1 MDKHVFIT
9 VTKTSVAFR
18 TSTGE
23 SGSNPVTPDMILA
36 LMLRGFED
44 RGFTTEVRDDRKP
57 AQPLGR
63 RLPA

>member
-44 RGFTTEVRDDRKP
+44 RRFTDR
-57 AQPLGR
+57 GTR
-63 RLPA
+63 